1 MNLKYKQ
8 FILLILLFIIPVT
21 AKSAETIFLY
31 QGNFSRTIQIK
42 DLDKFKESKIPSS
55 KLKSLIQITNQNE
68 KDLHKVLSY
77 KIEVPLKGSS
87 KLMNSKIGEVFL
99 SRLSK
104 IIHPN
109 KILDKNIGIK
119 AIRSGIILSSYKNKQ
134 KINLVDF
141 FKSYPNKN
149 IAINL
154 DALRKTLRK
163 AESLKE
169 LIEFYS
175 DSPFKKLK
183 DGSSSI

>member
-1 MNLKYKQ
+1 MNLNSKTN
-8 FILLILLFIIPVT
+8 ILLIALFLIPS
-21 AKSAETIFLY
+21 ARSAETLLIY
-31 QGNFSRTIQIK
+31 KGTFSRSIKIEELYKFKKSKIASPKLNKLIKITNLNKK
-42 DLDKFKESKIPSS
+42 DLYNI
-55 KLKSLIQITNQNE
+55 
-68 KDLHKVLSY
+68 LSY
-77 KIEVPLKGSS
+77 EIEVPIKRSS

-109 KILDKNIGIK
+109 KISNKNIGTK
-119 AIRSGIILSSYKNKQ
+119 AIRSGIILGSYSNNQ
-134 KINLVDF
+134 KINLIDF
-141 FKSYPNKN
+141 FKAYPNKN

-154 DALRKTLRK
+154 NALRKTLEK

-169 LIEFYS
+169 LIKFYS

>member
-1 MNLKYKQ
+1 MNIKIAYI
-8 FILLILLFIIPVT
+8 ILFLFLIPN
-21 AKSAETIFLY
+21 AKSGETIFLY
-31 QGNFSRTIQIK
+31 KGTFSRQIK
-42 DLDKFKESKIPSS
+42 IEELYKFKKTKIANS
-55 KLKSLIQITNQNE
+55 KLKNLIRVTGQKE
-68 KDLHKVLSY
+68 KELHKILSY
-77 KIEVPLKGSS
+77 KIDVPLKTTS

-109 KILDKNIGIK
+109 KILDKKIGTK
-119 AIRSGIILSSYKNKQ
+119 ALRSGILLGSYNNNQ

-149 IAINL
+149 VAINL
-154 DALRKTLRK
+154 NALRTALKK

-169 LIEFYS
+169 LIEFFS